1 MLAEKRFGIILELL
15 EKQQT
20 VSISQLCEMMG
31 VSEATARRDLAALDQ
46 QGKLTKVH
54 GGAVAL
60 RETVRSGSD
69 EPDYLTKSQLHIDEK
84 ERIARY
90 AAGQVSDDDFVFLDA
105 GTTVIRMVEHLAKSR
120 ATFVTTGIT
129 CARRLVEAGLR
140 AYVVGGLLKPGTE
153 AIVGG
158 VALEGLRGYHFTK
171 AFLGAN
177 GVTVQEGVTTPDTEE
192 ARIKAKAA
200 EQAFMTYVL
209 ADSSK
214 FGKAS
219 AVTVCP
225 LNKACIITDRLPDK
239 AYRQHAVIKEVDGVP
254 ENGAPESG
262 KPGPGAQGPT

>member
-1 MLAEKRFGIILELL
+1 MLAEQRFSIILDLL
-15 EKQQT
+15 AKQQS
-20 VSISQLCEMMG
+20 VSVSQLCETMG
-31 VSEATARRDLAALDQ
+31 VSEATVRRDLAALDQ

-60 RETVRSGSD
+60 QETVQSGSM
-69 EPDYLTKSQLHIDEK
+69 EPDFVTKSQLHIGEK

-90 AAGQVSDDDFVFLDA
+90 AAAQISDDDFVFLDA
-105 GTTVIRMVEHLAKSR
+105 GTTVVRMADYLANSK

-129 CARRLVEAGLR
+129 CARLLVKNGLR
-140 AYVVGGLLKPGTE
+140 AYVLGGLLKLGTE

-158 VALEGLRGYHFTK
+158 VALEALQGYHFTK

-177 GVTVQEGVTTPDTEE
+177 GVTVREGVTTPDTEE

-200 EQAFMTYVL
+200 EQAYMTYVL

-225 LNKACIITDRLPDK
+225 LNKVCIITDRLPDET
-239 AYRQHAVIKEVDGVP
+239 YRQHAVVKEVDDLLP
-254 ENGAPESG
+254 NP
-262 KPGPGAQGPT
+262 